1 MIRASIAAIILAA
14 SGFAAQ
20 DSPPALSSDGEGGLR
35 KDGKPFRAI
44 GVNYFSCFYRTL
56 LDGADTS
63 YDQGFEVLA
72 REGIPFVRFASTGKP
87 SYNEEWLRG
96 RDLNPRPSGYE
107 YYPSFFF
114 SNALT
119 SAWSPNPRGMF
130 RAISQFCSVRTE
142 MPRCLAA
149 ASCVNLRLSR

>member
-1 MIRASIAAIILAA
+1 MMTALTIRPFIAIILAA

-20 DSPPALSSDGEGGLR
+20 DSPPVLSNDGNGALR

-63 YDQGFEVLA
+63 YEQGFEVLA
-72 REGIPFVRFASTGKP
+72 REGIPFVRFAATGKP

-107 YYPSFFF
+107 PVMHQ
-114 SNALT
+114 AT
-119 SAWSPNPRGMF
+119 MRVGGSPCTAP
-130 RAISQFCSVRTE
+130 CH
-142 MPRCLAA
+142 CLGWGQHE
-149 ASCVNLRLSR
+149 NT